1 MWDETPDIKPAWFKR
16 TIIRPATEFE
26 HDAVTH
32 VQRVL
37 NVPEITGEMDEG
49 TISHIRG
56 LQQLFNLRVTGY
68 IDEPTAIQIERL
80 RTRYAVQ
87 E

>member
-1 MWDETPDIKPAWFKR
+1 MTSHDRQETKPTWFKR
-16 TIIRPATEFE
+16 TIIRPATQFE

-37 NVPEITGEMDEG
+37 RCPETGEMDEG

-56 LQQLFNLRVTGY
+56 LQQLFNIPMTGV
-68 IDEPTAIQIERL
+68 IDEATAMQIDRL
-80 RTRYAVQ
+80 RNQYAV
-87 E
+87 